1 MLLRV
6 FKSPGAAS
14 AIYSPRSGSPGAP
27 RTDPEPAHHRPVGAA
42 RASRR
47 LSASLPSC
55 WVALP
60 SLTGIN
66 RALGV
71 PVVPRRRPP
80 PPRIWA
86 ASHAERRGPR
96 RGGRPRSAARE
107 GDSCRRPSG
116 DLFPLTAGPQVTCV
130 GGDE

>member
-71 PVVPRRRPP
+71 PVVPRRPP
-80 PPRIWA
+80 PPHMGRFSCGAEGAEAGRA
-86 ASHAERRGPR
+86 APL
-96 RGGRPRSAARE
+96 
-107 GDSCRRPSG
+107 RRPG
-116 DLFPLTAGPQVTCV
+116 RRQL
-130 GGDE
+130 